1 MLPPILQNHLNRQQA
16 VYVIEPCTFTQTREN
31 AAAGDRALDHVAR
44 AVALADERGIVI
56 AVLPADRLLDVD
68 ALRHKLGRALY
79 PLTAARTQTLFQDCE
94 QPAWPPFA
102 AAYGQQAVI
111 DISLYSQLV
120 IRVAA
125 GRRDVLLGLSVQEF
139 QRLMGDAVLG
149 RFSAPMPT
157 GRAQTGTPA
166 ETTPF
171 AQQAAAAIASC
182 RHLPVLPDSA
192 LAIFKLTTDPHAGV
206 RDLAK
211 IIELDSALSANI
223 LRYANSPFYGY
234 PGKITDVQNAIAR
247 VLGFDKVL
255 GLAIGM
261 SIGRS
266 FRIPTEGALGLNAYR
281 RNAVYCA
288 TLAQKLAQKLAGRP
302 YAGGGVHAGTAY
314 TAGLLHNVGQLFIG
328 HVFPHEYARLECAL
342 LANTH
347 AAMPDVEQNF
357 LGIGHDEIAADLLRA
372 WRLPDSIITAAR
384 HHHDPG
390 YQGSH
395 AVYARLTCI
404 ANRALASYGLG
415 INEPD
420 RLPSDVLHSLG
431 LSEDCVRETAAAIW
445 EARADMEIL
454 AQLVA

>member
-1 MLPPILQNHLNRQQA
+1 MLPPILQNHLNKQQA
-16 VYVIEPCTFTQTREN
+16 AYVIEPCAFTQTRHN
-31 AAAGDRALDHVAR
+31 AAAEHQPLDHVAR
-44 AVALADERGIVI
+44 AVALADERGIVV

-111 DISLYSQLV
+111 DISLYSRLV
-120 IRVAA
+120 IHVAA
-125 GRRDVLLGLSVQEF
+125 GRRDMLLGLSVQEF

-149 RFSAPMPT
+149 RFSAPLPA

-171 AQQAAAAIASC
+171 AQQAAAAISSC
-182 RHLPVLPDSA
+182 RNLPVLPDSA
-192 LAIFKLTTDPHAGV
+192 LAIFKLAADPHAGV
-206 RDLAK
+206 RDLAR
-211 IIELDSALSANI
+211 IIELDGALSANI
-223 LRYANSPFYGY
+223 LRYANSPFYGH
-234 PGKITDVQNAIAR
+234 PGKIADVHTAIGR

-288 TLAQKLAQKLAGRP
+288 ALAQKLARKLPSGRD
-302 YAGGGVHAGTAY
+302 VHAGTAY
-314 TAGLLHNVGQLFIG
+314 AAGLLHNVGQLFVG
-328 HVFPHEYARLECAL
+328 HVFPHEHAQLECAL
-342 LANTH
+342 LANSH
-347 AAMPDVEQNF
+347 ATVPEVERQL
-357 LGIGHDEIAADLLRA
+357 LGFGHEEIAADLLRA
-372 WRLPDSIITAAR
+372 WRLPDSIVAAAR
-384 HHHDPG
+384 HHHDTA
-390 YQGSH
+390 YQGEH
-395 AVYARLTCI
+395 AVYARLVCV
-404 ANRALASYGLG
+404 ANRALAGYGLG
-415 INEPD
+415 INEPEH
-420 RLPSDVLHSLG
+420 LPADLLHSLG
-431 LSEDCVRETAAAIW
+431 LSEECVRETAAAIW
-445 EARADMEIL
+445 EDRADMETL